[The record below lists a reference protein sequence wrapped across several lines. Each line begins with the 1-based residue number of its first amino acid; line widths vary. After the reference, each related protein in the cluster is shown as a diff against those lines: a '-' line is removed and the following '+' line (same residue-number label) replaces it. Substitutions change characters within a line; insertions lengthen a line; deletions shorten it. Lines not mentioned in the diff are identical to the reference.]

1 MVTKFLDFVH
11 KHPKYKVVKSFFYY
25 LDRFS
30 RNLAETDKTSWFFEI
45 ENHEINFFPIFSVQK
60 SLILFQIW
68 MTGRPKSPGLLGLN
82 KYYAK
87 YNELTK
93 FLFPSRAL
101 NSSKHKFSKQNAKRK
116 KVTPFYRFFR
126 ISVWYAF
133 YLSAIF
139 ISAEKK
145 VTEFYHFS
153 KLFSIKKEMSSSFT
167 NI

>member
-1 MVTKFLDFVH
+1 M
-11 KHPKYKVVKSFFYY
+11 
-25 LDRFS
+25 
-30 RNLAETDKTSWFFEI
+30 
-45 ENHEINFFPIFSVQK
+45 
-60 SLILFQIW
+60 
-68 MTGRPKSPGLLGLN
+68 N

-87 YNELTK
+87 YNELTN

-145 VTEFYHFS
+145 SYRILSFFKVIFYQKANVFLFYQHLTMKRGNYIIAHSFYKIDSFDSDCKLYVIQTEKIRRKCTICSPEHFT
-153 KLFSIKKEMSSSFT
+153 LQHILLPGTLWPTTQFAL
-167 NI
+167 